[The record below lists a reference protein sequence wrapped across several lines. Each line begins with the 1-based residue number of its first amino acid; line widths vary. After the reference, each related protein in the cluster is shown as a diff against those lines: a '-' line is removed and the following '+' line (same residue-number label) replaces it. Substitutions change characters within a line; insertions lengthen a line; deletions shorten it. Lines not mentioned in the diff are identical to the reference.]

1 MMQEV
6 RQAFLLQ
13 RMHYGADKVSHNDA
27 LRWATNGGAK
37 VLHRPDIGTIAPGQ
51 CADLALFD
59 LDELRFSGSGDP
71 VAALVLCGAH
81 RVRHLMVGGEWRVQ
95 NGEIPGLDLNELLAR
110 HRRSSE
116 SLTRQA
122 AT

>member
-13 RMHYGADKVSHNDA
+13 RIRYGAANISHEDA
-27 LRWATNGGAK
+27 LRWGTAGGAQ
-37 VLHRPDIGTIAPGQ
+37 VLHRPDLGTLQAGQ
-51 CADLALFD
+51 TADIALFD

-81 RVRHLMVGGEWRVQ
+81 RVRHLMIGGEWRVFD
-95 NGEIPGLDLNELLAR
+95 GELAGVDVARLRAR
-110 HRRSSE
+110 HQE
-116 SLTRQA
+116 LADKLA
-122 AT
+122 ARA